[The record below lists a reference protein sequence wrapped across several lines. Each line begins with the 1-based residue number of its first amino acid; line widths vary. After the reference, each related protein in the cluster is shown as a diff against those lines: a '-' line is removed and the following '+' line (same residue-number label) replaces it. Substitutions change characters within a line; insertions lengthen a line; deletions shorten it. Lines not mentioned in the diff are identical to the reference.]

1 MSTYEQFV
9 LIGKN
14 EGKIEGKTEAD
25 MRIAKRLLAKGFT
38 FVQIADLMDLSI
50 EEAKKLVE
58 KFSKKKIYPKSKP
71 PLTRNRRVKA
81 FIL

>member
-14 EGKIEGKTEAD
+14 EGEIKGKTEAD
-25 MRIAKRLLAKGFT
+25 IKYAKRLLARGFT
-38 FVQIADLMDLSI
+38 IVQIADLMELSI

-58 KFSKKKIYPKSKP
+58 KIAHS
-71 PLTRNRRVKA
+71 
-81 FIL
+81 